1 MGWPSNMA
9 TRLHMSLWHT
19 HVTHTQNPAHL
30 YSDEKFCCKRS
41 AYVHFPHGRMEKN
54 LHPNLQHVSIDTRR
68 RQMVYACGHWGWT
81 RMHVS
86 VVYKMRWMVLLL
98 WTLSTCYRHVID
110 NSVCVYFH
118 GTQKSAVPMWYMDM
132 VMSDN
137 IYCAALLP
145 CRGRANNGLH
155 AYHRHVFT

>member
-1 MGWPSNMA
+1 MA

-86 VVYKMRWMVLLL
+86 VVYNMAVNGFVIVNIIDM
-98 WTLSTCYRHVID
+98 LSTCYRQLCVCIFPWHTKIRCSHVI
-110 NSVCVYFH
+110 Y
-118 GTQKSAVPMWYMDM
+118 GY
-132 VMSDN
+132 
-137 IYCAALLP
+137 
-145 CRGRANNGLH
+145 G
-155 AYHRHVFT
+155 HV